1 MKKVESLGLSQ
12 EVTRESLIKN
22 KHNKYT
28 STYLLLLKKY
38 KNEEFSEA
46 FNQKV
51 PQPPV
56 NTRGESHS
64 INPRIKK
71 IFEYKDSEKIEE
83 KDSMDSAY
91 QPRMREMHYI
101 KTTPRRKIYC
111 TEREARAAS
120 TGYNGSRN
128 VPKEPV
134 QPKPTNRRNFRPAN
148 VRTPVSY
155 NETAGSFNVSI
166 KNKSPRAGTALNVT
180 KRNEQRYVSLN

>member
-56 NTRGESHS
+56 NPRGESHS

-101 KTTPRRKIYC
+101 KTTPRRKIIVLK
-111 TEREARAAS
+111 ERQ
-120 TGYNGSRN
+120 G
-128 VPKEPV
+128 
-134 QPKPTNRRNFRPAN
+134 RPALGIMG
-148 VRTPVSY
+148 P
-155 NETAGSFNVSI
+155 EMF
-166 KNKSPRAGTALNVT
+166 L
-180 KRNEQRYVSLN
+180 RNLYSLNLLIEGILGLLM